1 MSKTVC
7 TNWDEFQQHYKDA
20 ILHMKGCHKLNNPDN
35 LIEIIGNL
43 EGLINDMYNNAHD
56 MHRGAEV
63 MEDRLRLYRSSIE
76 SLGFKRDLTA
86 PKV

>member
-7 TNWDEFQQHYKDA
+7 TNFSELQDSLKRVKALAVSSHRMDDVQELQEVVADMLGHV
-20 ILHMKGCHKLNNPDN
+20 M
-35 LIEIIGNL
+35 
-43 EGLINDMYNNAHD
+43 DMYDNAHD
-56 MHRGAEV
+56 MHRGAEA
-63 MEDRLRLYRSSIE
+63 MEERLRLYRSAIE

>member
-1 MSKTVC
+1 MKTVC
-7 TNWDEFQQHYKDA
+7 TNWDEFQKHYMDA
-20 ILHMKGCHKLNNPDN
+20 MFHMKGWCRVDDVEELK
-35 LIEIIGNL
+35 EIISNL
-43 EGLINDMYNNAHD
+43 QNLINDMYGNAHD